1 MEDEFQRVVN
11 ELVAMGRQTIYI
23 YPAVPLFMQTPSGL
37 KLLRVNEGLV
47 RGYILVLKLIAINH
61 STVSTYIL

>member
-1 MEDEFQRVVN
+1 
-11 ELVAMGRQTIYI
+11 
-23 YPAVPLFMQTPSGL
+23 MQTPSGL
-37 KLLRVNEGLV
+37 KLLQVNEGLV